1 MKKTCMAFV
10 VFCIVFAGFN
20 AMAADAFPTR
30 PIEITIGYGPGG
42 GTDLGSR
49 MVAEYSKKTLGADV
63 VCLNKPGGA
72 GRVAA
77 TLMSKGKPDGYSLTA
92 TTDSAMVAN
101 PLVQEVPYDLD
112 DFTFLI
118 QYGILDFAVS
128 VLPDSPFKNIKDLIE
143 FARKNPDELTMG
155 IVGMNTSDHIA
166 WQALCRNEN
175 LKIKFVPFKGAATTM
190 TGLLGRH
197 IMAATTAASGY
208 APHVKSGTVRL
219 LAAYSEERLEQHPN
233 VPTFKEQGYPNMINQ
248 SLYILYGPKG
258 MDKAVVDKLID
269 AFKKAL
275 NTPEYIKFAKDLE
288 IYANKPV
295 FGEDL
300 KQLLVQRYERNKE
313 LYKKIGLI
321 K

>member
-1 MKKTCMAFV
+1 MKKTCIAF
-10 VFCIVFAGFN
+10 FGFYIVFAGLN

-42 GTDLGSR
+42 GTDLGAR
-49 MVAEYSKKTLGADV
+49 MIAEHSKKALGVDV

-72 GRVAA
+72 GRIAA

-101 PLVQEVPYDLD
+101 PLVQKVPYDLD
-112 DFTFLI
+112 DFTFLA

-128 VLPDSPFKNIKDLIE
+128 VLPDSPFKNIKDLIA
-143 FARKNPDELTMG
+143 FARKNPDQLTIG

-166 WQALCRNEN
+166 WQALSMKEN

-190 TGLLGRH
+190 TGLLGGH
-197 IMAATTAASGY
+197 VMAATTAASGY

-219 LAAYSEERLEQHPN
+219 LAAYSKERLEQHTN
-233 VPTFKEQGYPNMINQ
+233 VPTFMEQGYPNMINQ

-258 MDKAVVDKLID
+258 MDKTVVDKLID

-295 FGEDL
+295 FGEEL
-300 KQLLVQRYERNKE
+300 KQLLVQRYKNNEE
-313 LYKKIGLI
+313 LYKRIGLI

>member
-1 MKKTCMAFV
+1 MV
-10 VFCIVFAGFN
+10 LPGFN
-20 AMAADAFPTR
+20 AMAADAYPTR

-42 GTDLGSR
+42 GTDLGAR
-49 MVAEYSKKTLGADV
+49 MLAEHSKKALGVDI

-101 PLVQEVPYDLD
+101 PLVEDVGYNLD
-112 DFTFLI
+112 DFTFLC

-128 VLPDSPFKNIKDLIE
+128 VLPDSPFKTINDLIE
-143 FARKNPDELTMG
+143 FARKNPDELTIG

-166 WQALCRNEN
+166 WQALCQNKN

-190 TGLLGRH
+190 TGLLGGH
-197 IMAATTAASGY
+197 VMAATTAASGY
-208 APHVKSGTVRL
+208 APHVKSGSVRL
-219 LAAYSEERLEQHPN
+219 LASYSEERLPQHPDI
-233 VPTFKEQGYPNMINQ
+233 PTFKEEGYPDMLNQ

-258 MDKAVVDKLID
+258 MDKSIADKLID
-269 AFKKAL
+269 AFKNAM
-275 NTPEYIKFAKDLE
+275 NTPEYKKFAEDLE
-288 IYANKPV
+288 IYASKPV
-295 FGEDL
+295 FGKDL
-300 KQLLVQRYERNKE
+300 KQLLVQRYNDNKE
-313 LYKKIGLI
+313 RYKKIGLI

>member
-1 MKKTCMAFV
+1 MKKTCIAFLG
-10 VFCIVFAGFN
+10 FYIVFAGLN

-42 GTDLGSR
+42 GTDLGAR
-49 MVAEYSKKTLGADV
+49 MIAEHSKKALGVDV

-72 GRVAA
+72 GRIAA

-101 PLVQEVPYDLD
+101 PLVQKVPYDLD
-112 DFTFLI
+112 DFTFLA

-128 VLPDSPFKNIKDLIE
+128 VLPDSPFKNIKDLIA
-143 FARKNPDELTMG
+143 FARKNPDQLTIG

-166 WQALCRNEN
+166 WQALSMKEN

-190 TGLLGRH
+190 TGLLGGH
-197 IMAATTAASGY
+197 VMAATTAASGY

-219 LAAYSEERLEQHPN
+219 LAAYSKERLEQHTN
-233 VPTFKEQGYPNMINQ
+233 VPTFMEQGYPNMINQ

-258 MDKAVVDKLID
+258 MDKTVVDKLID

-295 FGEDL
+295 FGEEL
-300 KQLLVQRYERNKE
+300 KQLLVQRYKNNEE
-313 LYKKIGLI
+313 LYKRIGLI